1 MRAQGTLTQVTN
13 EDLDDDRDDR
23 LEQAQQERVVHEQNH
38 AGDDCSTEKMN
49 EDDTPF
55 GMVD

>member
-1 MRAQGTLTQVTN
+1 MTN